1 MYPAFAKDQ
10 LTTNRAADDLGG
22 LVWSC
27 VSKQDGM
34 QGRSE
39 PKPFAHRSGRS
50 FGQFDLSICIV
61 RVGLSN
67 GTAARLA
74 NPEDRH

>member
-10 LTTNRAADDLGG
+10 LTTNRAADKLNGTM
-22 LVWSC
+22 WSC
-27 VSKQDGM
+27 VSKQGGV
-34 QGRSE
+34 QGSE
-39 PKPFAHRSGRS
+39 PVLASKPFAHRSGRS
-50 FGQFDLSICIV
+50 FGQFDLSICV
-61 RVGLSN
+61 RLSN